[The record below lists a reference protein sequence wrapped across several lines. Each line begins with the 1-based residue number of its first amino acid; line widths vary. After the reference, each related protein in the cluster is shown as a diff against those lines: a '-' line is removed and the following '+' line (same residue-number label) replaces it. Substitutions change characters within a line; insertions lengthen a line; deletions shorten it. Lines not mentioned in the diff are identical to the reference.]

1 MSNTIPLIP
10 RWLVNPMVFEDHNL
24 GIVMVAG
31 KTGEQWIYRV
41 HGDHWCSVRPVSADD
56 PMFILEKLND
66 EQTND

>member
-1 MSNTIPLIP
+1 
-10 RWLVNPMVFEDHNL
+10 MVFEDRNL

-31 KTGEQWIYRV
+31 KPGEQWIYRV